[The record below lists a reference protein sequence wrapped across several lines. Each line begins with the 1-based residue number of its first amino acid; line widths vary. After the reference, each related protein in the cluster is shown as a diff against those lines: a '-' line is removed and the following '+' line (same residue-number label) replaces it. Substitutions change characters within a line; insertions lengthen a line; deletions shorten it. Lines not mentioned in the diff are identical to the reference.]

1 MGSSISGATSLDFAF
16 PPELAGTVRRL
27 FHLRRGPL
35 LSVGPIQSIDDRAE
49 IRSMFLRLPLEDC
62 LNMMAPIVWSSGSVL
77 DAPSREPVPAE
88 TLSLWDHVSTVFAGV
103 DSSTQEHPNILKSNI
118 YHSV

>member
-1 MGSSISGATSLDFAF
+1 MHANPIVPILFLSSLSMGSATRSSGSSSMDHAF
-16 PPELAGTVRRL
+16 PPELAAAVRRL

-35 LSVGPIQSIDDRAE
+35 LSIGPNQSTDDRAE

-77 DAPSREPVPAE
+77 DAPSRERVPAE
-88 TLSLWDHVSTVFAGV
+88 TLSLWDHVCKLA
-103 DSSTQEHPNILKSNI
+103 L
-118 YHSV
+118 Y